1 MSSSEGLQVVFKISF
16 LEEKILRRVS
26 FPQLK
31 DITYSALH
39 SKLSNLYNMT
49 DFRIRYN
56 DEEDDLITIDNE
68 LDLQECFSYLLKI
81 NNKDS
86 DKLIV
91 RLTLSQENPQKTRKN
106 VEYVVN
112 ENQGEIDGFGLEKV
126 INEGFAN
133 FQNIIQTIVTDVSNT
148 LENDLNN
155 LHATL
160 QQPFQQAINTVNSNE
175 TEQIIKQEQI
185 ISQGP
190 VIHNGVI
197 CDCCEKI
204 IRGMR
209 WKCLTCSNYDLCQD
223 CKSKQPTIHNH
234 ANSHEFKP
242 IPYPQNYCS
251 SNSKRI
257 TASLHSAVCDFCESQ
272 IYGTRHKCI
281 NCPDFDLCNG
291 CISLAPTQHPNHTFM
306 PIYRPGE
313 PEIKLF
319 DAVSHPGIRCD
330 GCEKLIIGVR
340 FKCANCP
347 NFDFCGNCEASPLNT
362 HDITHIFLKVK
373 FPVSIPIPSSYPLL
387 SNYYVRRE
395 SKINTTVNGLTG
407 KQEYPKEKKSP
418 SINNDTD
425 ASEDSSINQP
435 AIVQPS
441 IKVES
446 HAPID
451 LYKHS
456 LLPSIPSTPLTQTL
470 QHEIFNPYTLGS
482 NQIDNSNSIFSG
494 HVEAPL
500 KRHENSLLETKLES
514 RFVEDVNF
522 PDGTTL
528 VPRAQFIKKWR
539 MENVGNV
546 AWPESTVLTFVGG
559 AEMFGDNYSS
569 KNNNGFYVG
578 LVNVGEIKEVF
589 AELQAP
595 SESGEY
601 ISYWRLVDG
610 EGNKFGHRLWCSINV
625 EDDDSNMTAS
635 SMIFPV
641 MKNEQVPDVKQE
653 DNIVDSIATSE
664 FYYDDSD
671 IESDISSLSS
681 LENSQDYYFVEKDD
695 HLSDENDQK
704 EAAKE
709 KIVKEVVFEADNLA
723 SDDDDIESDD
733 DKDSKDETEN
743 QSEVRPLVEP
753 INNCFISSNEETTI
767 ITPTIININD
777 DVNSEI
783 SRPISFFAEKESLKE
798 MGILNDENVEF
809 VDDLLTKNNGDVN
822 TVANILFG

>member
-1 MSSSEGLQVVFKISF
+1 
-16 LEEKILRRVS
+16 
-26 FPQLK
+26 
-31 DITYSALH
+31 
-39 SKLSNLYNMT
+39 
-49 DFRIRYN
+49 
-56 DEEDDLITIDNE
+56 
-68 LDLQECFSYLLKI
+68 
-81 NNKDS
+81 
-86 DKLIV
+86 
-91 RLTLSQENPQKTRKN
+91 
-106 VEYVVN
+106 
-112 ENQGEIDGFGLEKV
+112 
-126 INEGFAN
+126 
-133 FQNIIQTIVTDVSNT
+133 
-148 LENDLNN
+148 
-155 LHATL
+155 
-160 QQPFQQAINTVNSNE
+160 
-175 TEQIIKQEQI
+175 
-185 ISQGP
+185 
-190 VIHNGVI
+190 VIHYGVI

-313 PEIKLF
+313 PEIKIP

-362 HDITHIFLKVK
+362 HDTTHIFLKVK

-395 SKINTTVNGLTG
+395 SKINTTLNGLIG
-407 KQEYPKEKKSP
+407 KQDYPKEKKS
-418 SINNDTD
+418 SSTNNDTD
-425 ASEDSSINQP
+425 ASEDSSLHQP
-435 AIVQPS
+435 VIVQPS

-446 HAPID
+446 RAPID

-456 LLPSIPSTPLTQTL
+456 LSSSIPSTPLTQTL
-470 QHEIFNPYTLGS
+470 QQEILNPYTLGS
-482 NQIDNSNSIFSG
+482 NQIDNSNSL
-494 HVEAPL
+494 L
-500 KRHENSLLETKLES
+500 KTKLES

-559 AEMFGDNYSS
+559 SEMFGDNYSS
-569 KNNNGFYVG
+569 KNNNGFHVG

-601 ISYWRLVDG
+601 TSYWRLVDG
-610 EGNKFGHRLWCSINV
+610 EGNKFGHRLWCAINV

-641 MKNEQVPDVKQE
+641 MKNEQVPDVKQQE
-653 DNIVDSIATSE
+653 DNIVNSIVGKFFDKEKLEKSLEAISSQSDSNNNNKENENNNETEAATE

-695 HLSDENDQK
+695 HLSEENDQK

-709 KIVKEVVFEADNLA
+709 KIVKEVVFEADNIA

-733 DKDSKDETEN
+733 DDEDSKDETEN
-743 QSEVRPLVEP
+743 QSEKS
-753 INNCFISSNEETTI
+753 I
-767 ITPTIININD
+767 D
-777 DVNSEI
+777 Q
-783 SRPISFFAEKESLKE
+783 
-798 MGILNDENVEF
+798 
-809 VDDLLTKNNGDVN
+809 
-822 TVANILFG
+822 